1 MSGSGC
7 FCGEINRGFLLSFVG
22 DRVKPAAVYKSCGTP
37 AEKVERESLS
47 CNMIQTHK
55 RFKRTLFVRTEHN
68 VRMFGVTPFIKLPND
83 T

>member
-22 DRVKPAAVYKSCGTP
+22 DRVKPAAVYKSCDTP

-47 CNMIQTHK
+47 CNMIPTHK
-55 RFKRTLFVRTEHN
+55 RFKRTLSVSGQSTTCECS
-68 VRMFGVTPFIKLPND
+68 G
-83 T
+83 